1 VKNSYF
7 AAVALL
13 FNLKSLLRIY
23 AVFAYFTLSIFW
35 NGGFCSQFTYE
46 REKTIEN

>member
-23 AVFAYFTLSIFW
+23 AVFAYFTHSFF
-35 NGGFCSQFTYE
+35 GMTDFATQFIYE